1 VVSLR
6 NVFPNVKNP
15 RRVSHVD
22 HPLLSILIIALL
34 AMLCGAKGWEE
45 IEEWAEVRQ
54 EWLSTF
60 LDLPHGIPSAD
71 TTRRVFAVLDPK
83 VFREDFQHWIRSAF
97 ESLPALRM
105 AIDGKTMR
113 GSASRGLSALHIV
126 RAFCVDNHVVLGQ
139 LACDEKSNEITAIPD
154 LLKTLALKG
163 VLVTIDAVGCQHE
176 IARTIV
182 EGGGDYLLAVK
193 DNQPLLRQEIEAQ
206 LGSRPVPT
214 GPSPSFHQT
223 EDKAHGRLER
233 RRVWTE
239 TRLAKLDLY
248 GEWVEANTIVRIES
262 ERHTDAGVS
271 IENRYYLSS
280 RKLSAKEAAEAVR
293 GHWAIENVCH
303 WSLDVTLGEDNS
315 RISEGHA
322 PENLSVV
329 RSMVLAMLKKGSE
342 EVGKARKKKLS
353 MAMTQ
358 KLCGWDGGILLKV
371 ASCLFLAS

>member
-1 VVSLR
+1 MPSLR
-6 NVFPNVKNP
+6 NVFPNVKDP

-45 IEEWAEVRQ
+45 IQEWAEVRQ

-60 LDLPHGIPSAD
+60 LDLPSGIPSAD

-83 VFREDFQHWIRSAF
+83 VFREDFQHWIQSAF
-97 ESLPALRM
+97 ESLPGLRM

-126 RAFCVDNHVVLGQ
+126 RAFCVDNHLVLGQ
-139 LACDEKSNEITAIPD
+139 LACDEKSNEITAIPE

-163 VLVTIDAVGCQHE
+163 VLVTIDAMGCQHE
-176 IARTIV
+176 IAQAIV
-182 EGGGDYLLAVK
+182 DGGGDYLLAVK

-214 GPSPSFHQT
+214 RSSPSFHQT

-239 TRLAKLDLY
+239 NRLAKLDLY
-248 GEWVEANTIVRIES
+248 GQWVEANTIVRIES
-262 ERHTDAGVS
+262 ERHTEAGVS

-293 GHWAIENVCH
+293 GHWAIENECH

-315 RISEGHA
+315 RICDGHA

-342 EVGKARKKKLS
+342 
-353 MAMTQ
+353 
-358 KLCGWDGGILLKV
+358 
-371 ASCLFLAS
+371 

>member
-1 VVSLR
+1 MASLR
-6 NVFPNVKNP
+6 NVFPNVKDP

-97 ESLPALRM
+97 ESVDGLRM

-163 VLVTIDAVGCQHE
+163 VLVTIC
-176 IARTIV
+176 RF
-182 EGGGDYLLAVK
+182 
-193 DNQPLLRQEIEAQ
+193 R
-206 LGSRPVPT
+206 
-214 GPSPSFHQT
+214 
-223 EDKAHGRLER
+223 
-233 RRVWTE
+233 
-239 TRLAKLDLY
+239 
-248 GEWVEANTIVRIES
+248 
-262 ERHTDAGVS
+262 
-271 IENRYYLSS
+271 
-280 RKLSAKEAAEAVR
+280 
-293 GHWAIENVCH
+293 
-303 WSLDVTLGEDNS
+303 
-315 RISEGHA
+315 
-322 PENLSVV
+322 
-329 RSMVLAMLKKGSE
+329 
-342 EVGKARKKKLS
+342 
-353 MAMTQ
+353 
-358 KLCGWDGGILLKV
+358 KLCGARSRNFAALGAVQSVLENCV
-371 ASCLFLAS
+371 ARQVFRSH